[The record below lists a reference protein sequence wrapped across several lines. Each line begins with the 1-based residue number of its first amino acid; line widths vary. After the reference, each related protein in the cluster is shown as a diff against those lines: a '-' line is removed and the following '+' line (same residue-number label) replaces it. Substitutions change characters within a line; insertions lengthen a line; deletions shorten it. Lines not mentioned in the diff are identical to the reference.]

1 MRAKVRSLAG
11 SSGRV
16 RAVVAD
22 AMWSEEDKARQAAV
36 NAQKAKERDAK
47 IAVERQ
53 KELARRQELARGK
66 EPQRPIEGTG
76 RR

>member
-1 MRAKVRSLAG
+1 
-11 SSGRV
+11 
-16 RAVVAD
+16 
-22 AMWSEEDKARQAAV
+22 MWSEGDKAQQAAV
-36 NAQKAKERDAK
+36 NVQKANERDAQ

-53 KELARRQELARGK
+53 NELARRQEPARRD

>member
-1 MRAKVRSLAG
+1 
-11 SSGRV
+11 
-16 RAVVAD
+16 
-22 AMWSEEDKARQAAV
+22 MWSEEDKVQQAAV
-36 NAQKAKERDAK
+36 NAQNAEERDAQ

-53 KELARRQELARGK
+53 NELARRQELARRN